1 MKVIG
6 QKVKEAQSMWPKRVF
21 CDECYAELEVEESDV
36 FVGEFGCHLFK
47 CPCCGREVAIDGIE
61 RDTPPTFRKTFF
73 HYSVTKEGTVP
84 FKHIPDNEVQEM
96 IDKCVHRLISEDVEV
111 GEYTMEAIGD
121 TAVYAFKYE
130 DCIEIIVTQDYYND
144 TLFNDS
150 YHLICKED

>member
-1 MKVIG
+1 MKVIS
-6 QKVKEAQSMWPKRVF
+6 QKIKDAQSMWPKRVF

-61 RDTPPTFRKTFF
+61 RDMKPTFKQTF
-73 HYSVTKEGTVP
+73 S
-84 FKHIPDNEVQEM
+84 HIFSGKSNNVVHIEDVEIQRM
-96 IDKCVHRLISEDVEV
+96 IDKCVNILISDDVEA
-111 GEYTMEAIGD
+111 GEHTMEVRGD

-144 TLFNDS
+144 TFFNEDFG
-150 YHLICKED
+150 LIRKED

>member
-1 MKVIG
+1 MKVIS

-21 CDECYAELEVEESDV
+21 CDACYAELEVEESDV
-36 FVGEFGCHLFK
+36 FVGEFGCHLFE
-47 CPCCGREVAIDGIE
+47 CPCCGRKVAIDGIE

-144 TLFNDS
+144 TLFNEDFG
-150 YHLICKED
+150 LIRKED

>member
-1 MKVIG
+1 MKGIS

-21 CDECYAELEVEESDV
+21 CDECQAELEIEESDV
-36 FVGEFGCHLFK
+36 FVGEFGCYLFK
-47 CPCCGREVAIDGIE
+47 CPCCGRKVALDGIE

-130 DCIEIIVTQDYYND
+130 DCMDIIVTQDYYND
-144 TLFNDS
+144 TLFDDD
-150 YHLICKED
+150 YGLIRKED

>member
-1 MKVIG
+1 MKVIS
-6 QKVKEAQSMWPKRVF
+6 QKVKDAQSMWPKRVF
-21 CDECYAELEVEESDV
+21 CDACYAELEVEESDV

-47 CPCCGREVAIDGIE
+47 CPCCGREVPIDGIE

-84 FKHIPDNEVQEM
+84 FKHISDNEVQEM
-96 IDKCVHRLISEDVEV
+96 IDKCVHRLVSEDVEV

-144 TLFNDS
+144 TLFNEDFG
-150 YHLICKED
+150 LIRKED

>member
-1 MKVIG
+1 MKVIS

-21 CDECYAELEVEESDV
+21 CDACYAELEIEESDV
-36 FVGEFGCHLFK
+36 FVGEFGCYLFE
-47 CPCCGREVAIDGIE
+47 CPCCGRKVALDGIE

-96 IDKCVHRLISEDVEV
+96 IDKCVHRLVSEDVEV

-144 TLFNDS
+144 TLFDDD
-150 YHLICKED
+150 YGLIRKED